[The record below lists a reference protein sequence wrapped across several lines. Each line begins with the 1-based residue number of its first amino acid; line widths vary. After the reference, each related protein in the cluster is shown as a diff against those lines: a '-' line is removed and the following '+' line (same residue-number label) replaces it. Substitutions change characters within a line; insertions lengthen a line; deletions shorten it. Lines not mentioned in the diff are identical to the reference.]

1 MATRPES
8 AVLESVLDP
17 LASCLTPEAAQRIVE
32 LRAAP
37 ELQARL
43 DELGD
48 KCNQGQLS
56 AEERAEYE
64 TYVHAI
70 DFISILQSKA
80 RRLLA
85 RTHGPG
91 SA

>member
-1 MATRPES
+1 MAMRTETS
-8 AVLESVLDP
+8 ALDRVLDL
-17 LASCLTPEAAQRIVE
+17 LAACLTPETAKRLAD
-32 LRAAP
+32 LKASP

-43 DELGD
+43 DDLGD
-48 KCNQGQLS
+48 KSNEGELS
-56 AEERAEYE
+56 PQEQAEYE

-85 RTHGPG
+85 NMDG
-91 SA
+91 

>member
-1 MATRPES
+1 MATRPET
-8 AVLESVLDP
+8 AALDRVLEP
-17 LASCLTPEAAQRIVE
+17 LASCLTPDTAKRIVE
-32 LRAAP
+32 LRATP
-37 ELQARL
+37 ELQAHL

-48 KCNQGQLS
+48 KCNEGRLS
-56 AEERAEYE
+56 PQERSEYE

-80 RRLLA
+80 RRLL
-85 RTHGPG
+85 THTDGSG